1 MKPIS
6 SKQEEF
12 LRTEHGRINLLSGS
26 VRSGKTYISL
36 IAWAL
41 FVGSM
46 PANNEFIMVG
56 KTVTALKRNCL
67 NLLVDLIGSNN
78 FKFNLSQKSAS
89 LFGRRVWLEGA
100 NDERSESKIRGM
112 TLAGAYCD
120 ELTLFPQGFYMML
133 LSRLS
138 VRGAQLYATTNPDVP
153 THWVK
158 AEIIDNEKIQYQLDY
173 WHFTLDDDDIGFNDP
188 QYIIDLKVSNTGVF
202 YDRYILGKWV
212 KAEGLIYPMFDRR
225 LHVVPTIPHPYEQYQ
240 ISCDYGTLNP
250 LSMGLWGL
258 HQGIWYRVKE
268 FYHDGR
274 KDGQKTDDEYYTD
287 LEKLVG
293 NLKIKCIVIDPSA
306 ASFITLIRRRG
317 KFTVRQADNAV
328 LDGIRNTATALKQG
342 IIKFNDCCEATFKE
356 FEVYG
361 WDEKALE
368 DTPVKENDH
377 AMDEIR
383 YFVMTNKLAVPRR
396 KSLLD

>member
-1 MKPIS
+1 MNPLS
-6 SKQEEF
+6 QKQTNF
-12 LRTEHGRINLLSGS
+12 LRTEHRRINLLSGS

-46 PANNEFIMVG
+46 PANSEFIMVG

-67 NLLVDLIGSNN
+67 NLLTDLIGSNN
-78 FKFNLSQKSAS
+78 FKFSLSQKSAS

-120 ELTLFPQGFYMML
+120 ELTLFPQGFYLML

-138 VRGAQLYATTNPDVP
+138 VPGAQLYATTNPDVP

-158 AEIIDNEKIQYQLDY
+158 TDIIDNEKIQYQLDY
-173 WHFTLDDDDIGFNDP
+173 WHFVLEDNDFNDP
-188 QYIIDLKVSNTGVF
+188 QYVEDLKVSNTGVF

-212 KAEGLIYPMFDRR
+212 KAEGLIYPMFDKR
-225 LHVVPTIPHPYEQYQ
+225 LHVVPTAPRPYEQYQ
-240 ISCDYGTLNP
+240 VSIDYGTLNP

-258 HQGIWYRVKE
+258 HDGIWYRAKE
-268 FYHDGR
+268 YYHDGR

-287 LEKLVG
+287 LEEFAGDL
-293 NLKIKCIVIDPSA
+293 NIKRIIIDPSA
-306 ASFITLIRRRG
+306 ASFITLIRRKGR
-317 KFTVRQADNAV
+317 FTVKPADNAV

-342 IIKFNDCCEATFKE
+342 IIKFNDCCENTSKE

-361 WDEKALE
+361 WDEDAGE
-368 DTPVKENDH
+368 DRPVKESDH
-377 AMDEIR
+377 CMDDLR
-383 YFVMTNKLAVPRR
+383 YFVFTNKLALP
-396 KSLLD
+396 KWKGLLG